1 MRLETRVLLLVLVLG
16 LLTGLLPGAE
26 GQYQDDG
33 GRNPYPPTGS
43 DDGGGGG
50 GGHRRVHRAGRARR
64 SEGQPTASV
73 ITDMNTNEETTT
85 PAEDRLKCETDD
97 HCSPFTNSVCNVTT
111 KVCECPSTLTVYI
124 PTNKFCGA
132 PALLNTTCEYTQ
144 QCTEN
149 DKHALCENRQCVCSK
164 DFEFRYFQSNY
175 LKCATQG
182 SPTGPKMEPAMI
194 GVLAGMAL
202 MFVIICVVLRLFSK
216 TSGQFSLS
224 HLQCTR
230 HRSSQRPL
238 STRVSH
244 LSPIRRP
251 QVSKSFKR
259 LQGQRDDCCHRN
271 GGLSLSQSLLQ
282 RLFCSIDEVDVVR
295 RVIGS

>member
-216 TSGQFSLS
+216 ARFRENRSIFNTPNPRLMNASLFKDRRRGSSVSATSNAPATGPASAPSAPGSATSAPSAAL
-224 HLQCTR
+224 
-230 HRSSQRPL
+230 
-238 STRVSH
+238 
-244 LSPIRRP
+244 
-251 QVSKSFKR
+251 K
-259 LQGQRDDCCHRN
+259 
-271 GGLSLSQSLLQ
+271 SQSP
-282 RLFCSIDEVDVVR
+282 SKDSKDNETTVAIETVD
-295 RVIGS
+295 